1 MYQNFPVAFHTPQHM
16 GAYPNFRCLDIS
28 IARE

>member
-1 MYQNFPVAFHTPQHM
+1 MYQNFPVAFHTPQYM
-16 GAYPNFRCLDIS
+16 AAYPSFRCLDIS